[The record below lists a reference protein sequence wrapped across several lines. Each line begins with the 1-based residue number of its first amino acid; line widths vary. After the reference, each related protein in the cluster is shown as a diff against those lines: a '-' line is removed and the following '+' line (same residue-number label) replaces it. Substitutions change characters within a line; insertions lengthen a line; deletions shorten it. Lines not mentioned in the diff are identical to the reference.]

1 MTGELVKELD
11 LVPYRCQTLVAWAWS
26 LGQQRELGSVCR
38 VFSSCVFQSVDRK
51 AAIPFYFC
59 NPLLLRNHSKQTFQ
73 EKVALV
79 VFSEIFL
86 SPCSELIPDLRMLLG
101 GKPHPPASSRLNM
114 GQCLRFDPVLPAP
127 TSILFARP
135 LRPD

>member
-1 MTGELVKELD
+1 MTGELVKELGS
-11 LVPYRCQTLVAWAWS
+11 VPYRCQTLVAWAWS
-26 LGQQRELGSVCR
+26 LGQQRELRS
-38 VFSSCVFQSVDRK
+38 VFSSCVFQSVDRET
-51 AAIPFYFC
+51 AIPYFC

-86 SPCSELIPDLRMLLG
+86 SPCSELIPDLRMLIG
-101 GKPHPPASSRLNM
+101 GKPHPPASFRLNV

>member
-1 MTGELVKELD
+1 MTGELVKELGS
-11 LVPYRCQTLVAWAWS
+11 VPYRCQTLVAWAWS
-26 LGQQRELGSVCR
+26 LGQQRELGSVCP

-51 AAIPFYFC
+51 AAIPFYFF

-101 GKPHPPASSRLNM
+101 GKPHPPSQLQAKH
-114 GQCLRFDPVLPAP
+114 GPVPA
-127 TSILFARP
+127 L
-135 LRPD
+135 